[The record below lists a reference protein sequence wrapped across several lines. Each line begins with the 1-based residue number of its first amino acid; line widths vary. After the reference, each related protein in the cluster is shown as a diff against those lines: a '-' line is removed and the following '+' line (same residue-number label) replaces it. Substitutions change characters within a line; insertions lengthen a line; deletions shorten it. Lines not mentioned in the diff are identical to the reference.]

1 MRLLRLAPA
10 MVLVSTACS
19 GPRVETATVETV
31 VPPADWRTQ
40 VVGQAPLDAHWWR
53 GFGDPQLEAMVARAL
68 ARNPDI
74 AIAAGRIREARA
86 QELNARAAL
95 LPTFDTSGG
104 VSRSRSVNAFGQPS
118 EATGAQP
125 QVAAAWEIDL
135 FGRLADTRA
144 AARAQWVA
152 SQAARDAV
160 RLSVASSA
168 ASGYVT
174 LLALDARLR
183 VARATLAARAE
194 SLRLIRRRVEEG
206 YSPKLELEQAE
217 ADYDAAARL
226 VPAAREAIT
235 RQENAL
241 RLLTGDLPGPV
252 ERGASLETLQTAPVP
267 EGLPSQL
274 LARRPDVAQ
283 AEATLAATDRSLS
296 AARKRFLPQLRL
308 TGAAG
313 AAFSSLLPDP
323 VAIWSIGGSVLA
335 PLFEG
340 GRLRAGTEAA
350 AAQRDQA
357 AESYRRAALTAFREV
372 DDALAVVVSADEQ
385 SRIVSAQRDSL
396 AESYRL
402 ARNRYR
408 EGYSP
413 FLEELDAQ
421 RGLLSAELALVQ
433 TRADAL
439 TARVT
444 LYRALGGGWTDAE
457 LVR

>member
-1 MRLLRLAPA
+1 MALLAA
-10 MVLVSTACS
+10 ACA
-19 GPRVETATVETV
+19 GPQVDIAAVETV
-31 VPPADWRTQ
+31 APPADWRTQ
-40 VVGQAPLDAHWWR
+40 VPAQAALEAQWWR
-53 GFGDPQLEAMVARAL
+53 GFGDPQLEAVVERAL
-68 ARNPDI
+68 AHNPDI
-74 AIAAGRIREARA
+74 AIAVGRIREARA

-95 LPTFDTSGG
+95 LPTLDAGGG
-104 VSRSRSVNAFGQPS
+104 VSQSRSVSAFGLPS

-125 QVAAAWEIDL
+125 QVSAAWEVDL
-135 FGRLADTRA
+135 FGRLSDTRA
-144 AARAQWVA
+144 AARSQWVA
-152 SQAARDAV
+152 TQAARDAV
-160 RLSVASSA
+160 RLSVASTA
-168 ASGYVT
+168 AGGYVT

-183 VARATLAARAE
+183 VARETLAARE
-194 SLRLIRRRVEEG
+194 DSLRLIRRRAEAG

-217 ADYDAAARL
+217 ADYQAAAKL
-226 VPAAREAIT
+226 IPAAQESIT
-235 RQENAL
+235 RQENGL

-252 ERGASLETLQTAPVP
+252 DRGASLEALLTAPVP

-283 AEATLAATDRSLS
+283 AEATLAATDRLLA

-308 TGAAG
+308 SAAAG

-323 VAIWSIGGSVLA
+323 ITIWSIGGSVLA

-340 GRLRAGTEAA
+340 GRLRAGTESA

-357 AESYRRAALTAFREV
+357 AENYRRAALTAFREV
-372 DDALAVVVSADEQ
+372 DDALAGVVSADEQ
-385 SRIVSAQRDSL
+385 LRIGVAQRAAL

-408 EGYSP
+408 AGYSP

-421 RGLLSAELALVQ
+421 RGLLAAELALVQ
-433 TRADAL
+433 SRSDAL

-444 LYRALGGGWTDAE
+444 LYRALGGGWTGAE
-457 LVR
+457 LTR

>member
-1 MRLLRLAPA
+1 MRRAFAVSALTLLA
-10 MVLVSTACS
+10 ACA
-19 GPRVETATVETV
+19 GPRVETAAVEAV

-40 VVGQAPLDAHWWR
+40 VPAQAALDAQWWR
-53 GFGDPQLEAMVARAL
+53 GFGDPQLEAVVERAL

-74 AIAAGRIREARA
+74 AIAVGRIREARA

-95 LPTFDTSGG
+95 LPTLDAGG
-104 VSRSRSVNAFGQPS
+104 GISRSRSVNAFGLPS

-125 QVAAAWEIDL
+125 QVSAAWEIDL

-144 AARAQWVA
+144 AARSQWIA
-152 SQAARDAV
+152 TQAARDAT
-160 RLSVASSA
+160 RLSVASTA
-168 ASGYVT
+168 AGGYVT

-183 VARATLAARAE
+183 VAHDTLIARQD

-217 ADYDAAARL
+217 ADYQAAAKL
-226 VPAAREAIT
+226 IPAAQEAIT
-235 RQENAL
+235 RQENGL
-241 RLLTGDLPGPV
+241 RLLSGDLPGAV
-252 ERGASLETLQTAPVP
+252 ARCASLETLTTAPVP

-283 AEATLAATDRSLS
+283 AEATLAATDRLLA

-308 TGAAG
+308 SAAAG

-323 VAIWSIGGSVLA
+323 ITIWSIGGSVLA

-340 GRLRAGTEAA
+340 GRLRASAEVAA
-350 AAQRDQA
+350 SQRDQA
-357 AESYRRAALTAFREV
+357 AENYRRAALSAFREV
-372 DDALAVVVSADEQ
+372 DDALAGVVSADEQ
-385 SRIVSAQRDSL
+385 LRIGVAQRTAL

-408 EGYSP
+408 AGYSP

-421 RGLLSAELALVQ
+421 RGLLAADLALVQ
-433 TRADAL
+433 SRSDAL

-444 LYRALGGGWTDAE
+444 LYRALGGGWSSTD